1 MNRDIII
8 WRKGKFQYK
17 QVVTKLLEGVIVDA
31 IGRAEDYIQKTGW
44 VTFNYGELQM
54 HSIIVPSI
62 VERVDSF
69 ILEYPIIRKR
79 GRKNHYGRSD
89 YYCRC
94 NMGQRNEYQLFI
106 ELKSGRQGLPCKDI
120 RKQNKEIWNT
130 ACAQIKGIEAEIKRN
145 KAFYAKPVIRVC
157 METLA
162 LYADKSKIITKEDIE
177 KVFTYAQSM
186 SETYPPNLI
195 ILWRCADEIRKLAK
209 DEWHDG
215 RQMFG
220 MIFVCH
226 IMEQINIHTTK
237 Y

>member
-1 MNRDIII
+1 
-8 WRKGKFQYK
+8 
-17 QVVTKLLEGVIVDA
+17 
-31 IGRAEDYIQKTGW
+31 
-44 VTFNYGELQM
+44 
-54 HSIIVPSI
+54 
-62 VERVDSF
+62 
-69 ILEYPIIRKR
+69 
-79 GRKNHYGRSD
+79 
-89 YYCRC
+89 
-94 NMGQRNEYQLFI
+94 
-106 ELKSGRQGLPCKDI
+106 
-120 RKQNKEIWNT
+120 
-130 ACAQIKGIEAEIKRN
+130 
-145 KAFYAKPVIRVC
+145 

-226 IMEQINIHTTK
+226 IMEQINIHKK